1 MANYGI
7 IIEEKTK
14 INGGNMKI
22 LVINCGSSSLKYQLF
37 DMDNEEV
44 MVKGLVERIGIDGS
58 RLIQEKGD
66 DKYTIEEDMKDHTE
80 AVGHVFDA
88 LVDSENG
95 VIKDLSEIDA
105 VGHRFVHGGE
115 KITKSTLID
124 SDVRKA
130 IEEYTKFAPL
140 HNPANLMGLEA
151 CEKLLEGIPNVAV
164 FDTAFH
170 QTMPERT
177 FLYGIDYKYYEE
189 DGIRKYGF
197 HGTSHKFITN
207 KTAELLGKDVSELNI
222 ISCHLGNGSSI
233 TAVKEGKSYD
243 TSMGLTPLE
252 GLIMGTR
259 SGDIDPTAVTY
270 IMQENNI
277 SPKEMENILNKES
290 GVLGVSGVS
299 SDFRD
304 LEAAAKE
311 GNERAQYALDMF
323 ITRAK
328 RYIAGYMAEI
338 GSVDAIVFTGGIGEN
353 SIDMRKDIMDGF
365 QQFGIE
371 IDEEKNNV
379 RGGAHEVSTD
389 DSKVK
394 VMVVATNEELMIA
407 RDTKSIVEA

>member
-1 MANYGI
+1 
-7 IIEEKTK
+7 
-14 INGGNMKI
+14 MKI

-151 CEKLLEGIPNVAV
+151 CEKLLEGVPNVAV

-189 DGIRKYGF
+189 EGIRKYGF

-233 TAVKEGKSYD
+233 TAVRDGKSYD

-353 SIDMRKDIMDGF
+353 SIEMRKDIMDGF

-407 RDTKSIVEA
+407 RDTKSIVEAWQKVFRII